1 MKISVNQSRETV
13 GSLTL
18 TQFQMNGTMLLV
30 LISTVNLFIS
40 FITAEYVYS
49 GNTLVPYSVILVST
63 FVGLEVLLYLF
74 VVPLS
79 ELVDS
84 IDRKRKGSSA
94 VKTFVAE
101 LPIAEEAKVETVE
114 VEAPTVNPATVNS
127 STATETF
134 VATPVTEA
142 VKDNAIATTPLPSVV
157 ETCEEKPVPAD
168 IQAIFDRSDAQM
180 REQEAKIKAK
190 KKELFMI
197 YLYEILAPL
206 LPQKEIDALWIEFEG
221 WIDHSKYHPKG
232 RDWKWMKNVNSFDVR
247 HLVWNIGKRL
257 GKEYD
262 GDCCAQFTMLLFPDI
277 CKEIQK
283 SSIRQ
288 NLTAEPDKGYIKLD
302 RPEKGNSFKF
312 HTDTEHE

>member
-18 TQFQMNGTMLLV
+18 TQFQMNGTMLFV

-84 IDRKRKGSSA
+84 IDKKRNGISA
-94 VKTFVAE
+94 VKPFVAE
-101 LPIAEEAKVETVE
+101 IHVAEEAKVETV
-114 VEAPTVNPATVNS
+114 VGT
-127 STATETF
+127 STATDTF
-134 VATPVTEA
+134 VAPPVAEDIM
-142 VKDNAIATTPLPSVV
+142 DNAIVTIPLPSVV
-157 ETCEEKPVPAD
+157 ETCEEKPVPVD

-180 REQEAKIKAK
+180 REQEAQIKAK
-190 KKELFMI
+190 KKELVMI

-206 LPQKEIDALWIEFEG
+206 LPKEEIDALWIEFEG
-221 WIDHSKYHPKG
+221 WIDHSTYHPIG
-232 RDWKWMKNVNSFDVR
+232 RNWKWTKEVNSFDVR

-257 GKEYD
+257 GTEYD
-262 GDCCAQFTMLLFPDI
+262 GDRIAQFTKHLFPDI

-283 SSIRQ
+283 STICQ
-288 NLTAEPDKGYIKLD
+288 NLTAAPDKGYIKLD
-302 RPEKGNSFKF
+302 RPYKGSFEF
-312 HTDTEHE
+312 HDND

>member
-18 TQFQMNGTMLLV
+18 TQFQMNGTMLFV

-84 IDRKRKGSSA
+84 IDRKRKGISA

-101 LPIAEEAKVETVE
+101 IPVAEEAKVETV
-114 VEAPTVNPATVNS
+114 VET
-127 STATETF
+127 STATDTF
-134 VATPVTEA
+134 VATPVTED
-142 VKDNAIATTPLPSVV
+142 VKDNAIVMTPLPSVA

-180 REQEAKIKAK
+180 REQEAKIKEK
-190 KKELFMI
+190 KKELVMI

-206 LPQKEIDALWIEFEG
+206 LPKEEIDALWIEFEG
-221 WIDHSKYHPKG
+221 WIDHSTYHPIS
-232 RDWKWMKNVNSFDVR
+232 RNWKWTKEVNSFDVR

-257 GKEYD
+257 GTEYD
-262 GDCCAQFTMLLFPDI
+262 GDRIAQFTKHLFPDI

-283 SSIRQ
+283 STICQ
-288 NLTAEPDKGYIKLD
+288 NLTASSDKGYIKLD
-302 RPEKGNSFKF
+302 RPDKDSFKF
-312 HTDTEHE
+312 HNND

>member
-18 TQFQMNGTMLLV
+18 TQFQMNGTMLFV

-79 ELVDS
+79 ELVDC
-84 IDRKRKGSSA
+84 IDRKRKGISA
-94 VKTFVAE
+94 IKAFVAE
-101 LPIAEEAKVETVE
+101 IPVAEGAKVETV
-114 VEAPTVNPATVNS
+114 
-127 STATETF
+127 TETPAAEEAF
-134 VATPVTEA
+134 VATPVAEDI
-142 VKDNAIATTPLPSVV
+142 KDNAIVMTPLPSVA

-180 REQEAKIKAK
+180 REQEAKIKEK
-190 KKELFMI
+190 KKELVMI

-302 RPEKGNSFKF
+302 RPEKGNPFKF

>member
-13 GSLTL
+13 DSLTL
-18 TQFQMNGTMLLV
+18 TQFQMNGTMLFV

-84 IDRKRKGSSA
+84 IDKKRNGISF
-94 VKTFVAE
+94 VKPFVAE
-101 LPIAEEAKVETVE
+101 IPVAEGAKVETV
-114 VEAPTVNPATVNS
+114 
-127 STATETF
+127 TETPAAEEAF
-134 VATPVTEA
+134 VATPVAEDI
-142 VKDNAIATTPLPSVV
+142 KDNAIVMTPLPSVA

-180 REQEAKIKAK
+180 RQQEAKIKAK
-190 KKELFMI
+190 KKELVMI

-302 RPEKGNSFKF
+302 RPEKGNPFKF

>member
-18 TQFQMNGTMLLV
+18 TQFQMNGTMLFV

-84 IDRKRKGSSA
+84 IDRKRKGVSA
-94 VKTFVAE
+94 VKPFVAE
-101 LPIAEEAKVETVE
+101 IPVAEEAKVETV
-114 VEAPTVNPATVNS
+114 VET

-134 VATPVTEA
+134 VATPVAED
-142 VKDNAIATTPLPSVV
+142 VKDNAIVATPSPSVV

-180 REQEAKIKAK
+180 REQEAKIKEK
-190 KKELFMI
+190 KKELVMI

-206 LPQKEIDALWIEFEG
+206 LSQKEIDALWIEFEG
-221 WIDHSKYHPKG
+221 WINLSKYHPKG

-302 RPEKGNSFKF
+302 RPEKGNPFKF

>member
-18 TQFQMNGTMLLV
+18 TQFQMNGTMLFV

-84 IDRKRKGSSA
+84 IDRKRKGISA
-94 VKTFVAE
+94 VKPFVAE
-101 LPIAEEAKVETVE
+101 IPATEEAKVENV
-114 VEAPTVNPATVNS
+114 
-127 STATETF
+127 TETPAAEEAF
-134 VATPVTEA
+134 VATPVAEE
-142 VKDNAIATTPLPSVV
+142 VKDNATVMTPSASVADAS
-157 ETCEEKPVPAD
+157 EDKPTDEELL
-168 IQAIFDRSDAQM
+168 AIYNRSDAQN
-180 REQEAKIKAK
+180 RELDAKIKEK
-190 KKELFMI
+190 KKELVMI

-206 LPQKEIDALWIEFEG
+206 LPKEEIDALWIEFEG
-221 WIDHSKYHPKG
+221 WIDHSTYHPIS
-232 RDWKWMKNVNSFDVR
+232 RNWKWTKEVNSFDVR

-257 GKEYD
+257 GTEYD
-262 GDCCAQFTMLLFPDI
+262 GDRIAQFTKHLFPDI

-283 SSIRQ
+283 STICQ
-288 NLTAEPDKGYIKLD
+288 NLTAAPDKGYIKLD
-302 RPEKGNSFKF
+302 RPDKGSFEF
-312 HTDTEHE
+312 HDND

>member
-18 TQFQMNGTMLLV
+18 TQFQMNGTMLFV

-79 ELVDS
+79 ELVDC
-84 IDRKRKGSSA
+84 IDRKRKGISA
-94 VKTFVAE
+94 IKPFVAE
-101 LPIAEEAKVETVE
+101 IPVAEEAKVETV
-114 VEAPTVNPATVNS
+114 VGT

-134 VATPVTEA
+134 VATPVA
-142 VKDNAIATTPLPSVV
+142 GDVKDNAIVTTPLPSVA

-180 REQEAKIKAK
+180 REQEAKIKEK
-190 KKELFMI
+190 KKELVMI

-206 LPQKEIDALWIEFEG
+206 LPKEEIDALWIEFEG
-221 WIDHSKYHPKG
+221 WIDHSTYHPIS
-232 RDWKWMKNVNSFDVR
+232 RNWKWTKEVNSFDVR

-257 GKEYD
+257 GTEYD
-262 GDCCAQFTMLLFPDI
+262 GDRIAQFTKHLFPDI

-283 SSIRQ
+283 STICQ
-288 NLTAEPDKGYIKLD
+288 NLTAAPDKGYIKLD
-302 RPEKGNSFKF
+302 RPDKGSFEF
-312 HTDTEHE
+312 HDND

>member
-18 TQFQMNGTMLLV
+18 TQFQMNGTMLFV
-30 LISTVNLFIS
+30 LISTINLFIS

-84 IDRKRKGSSA
+84 IDRKRKDISA

-101 LPIAEEAKVETVE
+101 IPVAEEAKVETV
-114 VEAPTVNPATVNS
+114 VGT
-127 STATETF
+127 STATDTF
-134 VATPVTEA
+134 VATPVAED
-142 VKDNAIATTPLPSVV
+142 VKDNAIAMTPYPSVV
-157 ETCEEKPVPAD
+157 GTCEDKPVPAD

-180 REQEAKIKAK
+180 REQEAKIKEK
-190 KKELFMI
+190 KKELVMI

-206 LPQKEIDALWIEFEG
+206 LPKEEIDALWLEFEG
-221 WIDHSKYHPKG
+221 WIDHSTYHPIG
-232 RDWKWMKNVNSFDVR
+232 RNWKWTKEVNSFDVR

-257 GKEYD
+257 GTEYD
-262 GDCCAQFTMLLFPDI
+262 GDRIAQFTKHLFPDI

-283 SSIRQ
+283 STICQ
-288 NLTAEPDKGYIKLD
+288 NLTAAPDKGYIKLD
-302 RPEKGNSFKF
+302 RPDKGSFEF
-312 HTDTEHE
+312 HDND

>member
-13 GSLTL
+13 DSLTL
-18 TQFQMNGTMLLV
+18 TQFQMNGTMLFV

-84 IDRKRKGSSA
+84 IDRKRKGISA

-101 LPIAEEAKVETVE
+101 IPVAEEAKVETV
-114 VEAPTVNPATVNS
+114 VKT

-134 VATPVTEA
+134 VATPVAED
-142 VKDNAIATTPLPSVV
+142 VKDNAIVATPSPSVV
-157 ETCEEKPVPAD
+157 ETCVEKPVPAD

-180 REQEAKIKAK
+180 REQEAQIKAK
-190 KKELFMI
+190 KKELVMI

-206 LPQKEIDALWIEFEG
+206 LPKEEIDALWIEFEG
-221 WIDHSKYHPKG
+221 WIDHSTYHPIS
-232 RDWKWMKNVNSFDVR
+232 RNWKWTKEVNSFDVR

-257 GKEYD
+257 GTEYD
-262 GDCCAQFTMLLFPDI
+262 GDRIAQFTKHLFPDI

-283 SSIRQ
+283 STICQ
-288 NLTAEPDKGYIKLD
+288 NLTAAPDKGYIKLD
-302 RPEKGNSFKF
+302 RPDKGSFEF
-312 HTDTEHE
+312 HDND

>member
-18 TQFQMNGTMLLV
+18 TQFQMNGTMLFV

-40 FITAEYVYS
+40 FITAKYVYS
-49 GNTLVPYSVILVST
+49 GNTFVPYSVILVST

-84 IDRKRKGSSA
+84 IDRKRKGISA
-94 VKTFVAE
+94 VKPFVAE
-101 LPIAEEAKVETVE
+101 TPAVEEAKVETV
-114 VEAPTVNPATVNS
+114 VGT
-127 STATETF
+127 STATDTF
-134 VATPVTEA
+134 VATPVAED
-142 VKDNAIATTPLPSVV
+142 VKDNAIAMTPYPSVV
-157 ETCEEKPVPAD
+157 GTCEDKPVPAD

-190 KKELFMI
+190 KKELVMI

-302 RPEKGNSFKF
+302 RPEKGNPFKF